1 MSDSDTRD
9 PKSGG
14 VGTMPRPAAPPR
26 VRPRRP
32 ARPRP
37 AAEPGREPGRPGRS
51 GRPGSPGRRPAL
63 PDGVLL
69 APSPASTPSA
79 PSAPSAPGVP
89 GTARRAPQDPARGTP
104 QRGGHRMPFILLL
117 CALLGGALVCTL
129 LISTTLAAGSYRIT
143 KLQQSVD
150 ALARQRQTL
159 QEQVAQAQSAQ
170 VIEQRAEQLGMREAG
185 QIRFLNLKTGKVQ
198 TDAGSGAVRQIN
210 VPGYTP

>member
-9 PKSGG
+9 QKAGG
-14 VGTMPRPAAPPR
+14 VSTMPRPAAPPR
-26 VRPRRP
+26 RT

-37 AAEPGREPGRPGRS
+37 PAEPGRRPG
-51 GRPGSPGRRPAL
+51 L
-63 PDGVLL
+63 PDGVRL
-69 APSPASTPSA
+69 APSA
-79 PSAPSAPGVP
+79 PSAPSTPSAPRG
-89 GTARRAPQDPARGTP
+89 AP
-104 QRGGHRMPFILLL
+104 RGGHRMPFILML
-117 CALLGGALVCTL
+117 CVLLGGALVCTL

-170 VIEQRAEQLGMREAG
+170 VIEQQAEQLGMG
-185 QIRFLNLKTGKVQ
+185 QPGQLRFFDLKTGKVQ
-198 TDAGSGAVRQIN
+198 TDAGSGAVQNIN

>member
-9 PKSGG
+9 QKAGG
-14 VGTMPRPAAPPR
+14 VSTMPRPAAPPR
-26 VRPRRP
+26 RT

-37 AAEPGREPGRPGRS
+37 PAEPGRRPG
-51 GRPGSPGRRPAL
+51 L
-63 PDGVLL
+63 PDGVRL
-69 APSPASTPSA
+69 APSAPSTPGA
-79 PSAPSAPGVP
+79 PSAPSAPG
-89 GTARRAPQDPARGTP
+89 GAARA
-104 QRGGHRMPFILLL
+104 GHRMPFILML
-117 CALLGGALVCTL
+117 CVLLGGALVCTL

-170 VIEQRAEQLGMREAG
+170 VIEQQAEQLGMTEPG
-185 QIRFLNLKTGKVQ
+185 QLRFFNLKTGKVQ
-198 TDAGSGAVRQIN
+198 TDAGSGAVQAIN

>member
-9 PKSGG
+9 QKAGG
-14 VGTMPRPAAPPR
+14 VSTMPRPAAPPR
-26 VRPRRP
+26 RT

-37 AAEPGREPGRPGRS
+37 PAEPGRRPG
-51 GRPGSPGRRPAL
+51 L
-63 PDGVLL
+63 PDGVRL
-69 APSPASTPSA
+69 APSAPSTPSA
-79 PSAPSAPGVP
+79 PSAPSAS
-89 GTARRAPQDPARGTP
+89 
-104 QRGGHRMPFILLL
+104 RGGHRMPFILML
-117 CALLGGALVCTL
+117 CVLLGGALVCTL

-170 VIEQRAEQLGMREAG
+170 VIEQQAEQLGMREPG
-185 QIRFLNLKTGKVQ
+185 QLRFFNVKTGKVQ
-198 TDAGSGAVRQIN
+198 TDAGSGAVQAIN

>member
-9 PKSGG
+9 QKAGG
-14 VGTMPRPAAPPR
+14 VSTMPRPAAPPR
-26 VRPRRP
+26 RT

-37 AAEPGREPGRPGRS
+37 PAEPGRRPG
-51 GRPGSPGRRPAL
+51 L
-63 PDGVLL
+63 PDGVRL
-69 APSPASTPSA
+69 APSTTSTTSTTSAHSAS
-79 PSAPSAPGVP
+79 
-89 GTARRAPQDPARGTP
+89 RGAA
-104 QRGGHRMPFILLL
+104 RGGHRMPFILML
-117 CALLGGALVCTL
+117 CVLLGGALVCTL

-170 VIEQRAEQLGMREAG
+170 VIEQQAEQLGMTEQG
-185 QIRFLNLKTGKVQ
+185 QLRFFDLKTGKVQ
-198 TDAGSGAVRQIN
+198 TDAGSGAVQNIN

>member
-9 PKSGG
+9 QKAGG

-26 VRPRRP
+26 RP

-37 AAEPGREPGRPGRS
+37 SAEPGQRPG
-51 GRPGSPGRRPAL
+51 L
-63 PDGVLL
+63 PDGVRL
-69 APSPASTPSA
+69 ASSA
-79 PSAPSAPGVP
+79 PSVARAPGV
-89 GTARRAPQDPARGTP
+89 T
-104 QRGGHRMPFILLL
+104 RGGHRMPFILML
-117 CALLGGALVCTL
+117 CVLLGGALVCTL

-170 VIEQRAEQLGMREAG
+170 VIEQQAEQLGMTEQG
-185 QIRFLNLKTGKVQ
+185 QLRFFDLKTGKVE
-198 TDAGSGAVRQIN
+198 TDAGSGAMQAVN

>member
-9 PKSGG
+9 QKAGG
-14 VGTMPRPAAPPR
+14 VSTMPRPAAPPR
-26 VRPRRP
+26 RT

-37 AAEPGREPGRPGRS
+37 PAEPGRRPG
-51 GRPGSPGRRPAL
+51 L
-63 PDGVLL
+63 PDGVRL
-69 APSPASTPSA
+69 APSTTSTTSTTSAHSAS
-79 PSAPSAPGVP
+79 
-89 GTARRAPQDPARGTP
+89 RGAA
-104 QRGGHRMPFILLL
+104 RGGHRMPFILML
-117 CALLGGALVCTL
+117 CVLLGGALVCTL

-170 VIEQRAEQLGMREAG
+170 VIEQQAEQLGMTEQG
-185 QIRFLNLKTGKVQ
+185 QLRFFDVKTGKVQ
-198 TDAGSGAVRQIN
+198 TDAGSGAVQNIN

>member
-9 PKSGG
+9 QKAGG
-14 VGTMPRPAAPPR
+14 VSTMPRPAAPPR
-26 VRPRRP
+26 RT

-37 AAEPGREPGRPGRS
+37 PAEPGRRPG
-51 GRPGSPGRRPAL
+51 L
-63 PDGVLL
+63 PDGVRL
-69 APSPASTPSA
+69 APSTTSA
-79 PSAPSAPGVP
+79 PSASRDA
-89 GTARRAPQDPARGTP
+89 A
-104 QRGGHRMPFILLL
+104 RGGHRMPFILML
-117 CALLGGALVCTL
+117 CVLLGGALVCTL

-170 VIEQRAEQLGMREAG
+170 VIEQQAEQLGMTEQG
-185 QIRFLNLKTGKVQ
+185 QLRFFDLKTGKVQ
-198 TDAGSGAVRQIN
+198 TDAGSGAVQAIN

>member
-9 PKSGG
+9 QKAGG

-26 VRPRRP
+26 RPVRPRP
-32 ARPRP
+32 P
-37 AAEPGREPGRPGRS
+37 AEPGQRPG
-51 GRPGSPGRRPAL
+51 L
-63 PDGVLL
+63 PDGVRL
-69 APSPASTPSA
+69 ASSA
-79 PSAPSAPGVP
+79 PSVARAPSVTGGAP
-89 GTARRAPQDPARGTP
+89 
-104 QRGGHRMPFILLL
+104 RGGHRMPFILML
-117 CALLGGALVCTL
+117 CVLLGGALVCTL

-170 VIEQRAEQLGMREAG
+170 VIEQQAEQLGMSEQG
-185 QIRFLNLKTGKVQ
+185 QLRFFDLKTGKVQ
-198 TDAGSGAVRQIN
+198 TDAGSGAIQANN

>member
-9 PKSGG
+9 QKAGG

-26 VRPRRP
+26 RP

-37 AAEPGREPGRPGRS
+37 PAEPGQRPR
-51 GRPGSPGRRPAL
+51 L
-63 PDGVLL
+63 PDGVRL
-69 APSPASTPSA
+69 ASSA
-79 PSAPSAPGVP
+79 PSVARTPSVTRGVP
-89 GTARRAPQDPARGTP
+89 
-104 QRGGHRMPFILLL
+104 RGGHRMPFILML
-117 CALLGGALVCTL
+117 CVLLGGALVCTL

-150 ALARQRQTL
+150 ALARQRQTM

-170 VIEQRAEQLGMREAG
+170 VIEQQAEQLGMREQG
-185 QIRFLNLKTGKVQ
+185 QLRFFNLKTGKVQ
-198 TDAGSGAVRQIN
+198 TDAGSGAVQAIN

>member
-9 PKSGG
+9 QKAGG

-26 VRPRRP
+26 RP
-32 ARPRP
+32 AQPRP
-37 AAEPGREPGRPGRS
+37 PAEPGQRPG
-51 GRPGSPGRRPAL
+51 L
-63 PDGVLL
+63 PDGVRLASSVPSVAR
-69 APSPASTPSA
+69 APSVTRGA
-79 PSAPSAPGVP
+79 P
-89 GTARRAPQDPARGTP
+89 
-104 QRGGHRMPFILLL
+104 RGGHRMPFILML
-117 CALLGGALVCTL
+117 CVLLGGALVCTL

-170 VIEQRAEQLGMREAG
+170 VIEQQAEQLGMTEQG
-185 QIRFLNLKTGKVQ
+185 QLRFFDLKTGKVQ
-198 TDAGSGAVRQIN
+198 TDAGSGAVQAIN